1 MSEVKGF
8 HPPIGISAVERDTGV
23 SKDTLRIWERR
34 YGFPDPARDAHG
46 ERLYPFDQVS
56 KLRVIRRLM
65 DRGHRPGKIIRLS
78 GAELEQL
85 TARSSPLTTLAPE
98 QRAFIDLLR
107 AHDVDRLRLT
117 LTQELM
123 RQGIERFVI
132 ETVPL
137 LNEAIGDSW
146 MRGEL
151 EIHEEHLYSQQIEN
165 ILHNAIAALPMRGT
179 RPRVVLTSLPG
190 EQHNIGLMMVHALLA
205 LRGAACIPMGTEMP
219 IPDVVRA
226 AAAHDAE
233 VVALSFSASFA
244 SSLAADCLRELRT
257 VLPPSVGLWAGGG
270 GVARMRRAVP
280 GVAIVR
286 TLGDLSVLVRDSG
299 ITTLQAA

>member
-8 HPPIGISAVERDTGV
+8 HPPIGISAVERDTGL

-34 YGFPDPARDAHG
+34 YGFPHPARDAHG
-46 ERLYPFDQVS
+46 ERIYPFDQVA
-56 KLRVIRRLM
+56 KLRLIRRLM

-78 GAELEQL
+78 PAELEQL
-85 TARSSPLTTLAPE
+85 STQTSPLTALAPE
-98 QRAFIDLLR
+98 QRAFIDLIR

-123 RQGIERFVI
+123 RQGIERFVL

-146 MRGEL
+146 MRGEI

-179 RPRVVLTSLPG
+179 HPRVVLTSLPG

-205 LRGAACIPMGTEMP
+205 LRGAACIPLGTEMP
-219 IPDVVRA
+219 IPEIVRA
-226 AAAHDAE
+226 AAAHEAE
-233 VVALSFSASFA
+233 VIALSFSASFA
-244 SSLAADCLRELRT
+244 SSIAADCLRELRT
-257 VLPPSVGLWAGGG
+257 ALPSTVALWAGGA
-270 GVARMRRAVP
+270 GVSRMRRAVP
-280 GVAIVR
+280 GVEVVR
-286 TLGDLSVLVRDSG
+286 TLGDLAALVRNSG
-299 ITTLQAA
+299 IATLQAA